1 MLETEDFQII
11 RWFPNQRSVVFILTH
26 LKHFRFTRV
35 AFISAI
41 IILALTA
48 AGGGTSEKTVDAGC
62 TGLEVPQNQEGLIRR
77 DKAEDMAT
85 EFLAMSAPEVSGT
98 EIEKV
103 WASCLTTLR
112 SYEKD
117 LLRRNDSTA
126 PDTPVWIVEVK
137 GISRPA
143 GISAANAGDPYHYAL
158 AVMKAE
164 TGDTFAQLRRREP
177 LMKPE
182 VKVHQ

>member
-1 MLETEDFQII
+1 M
-11 RWFPNQRSVVFILTH
+11 
-26 LKHFRFTRV
+26 
-35 AFISAI
+35 
-41 IILALTA
+41 
-48 AGGGTSEKTVDAGC
+48 
-62 TGLEVPQNQEGLIRR
+62 EVPQNQEGLISR

-85 EFLAMSAPEVSGT
+85 ELLAMSAPGVSGT

-126 PDTPVWIVEVK
+126 RDTPVWIVEVK

-158 AVMKAE
+158 AVINVE
-164 TGDTFAQLRRREP
+164 TGDTIAHSRRPEP
-177 LMKPE
+177 LMQSAM
-182 VKVHQ
+182 KVNQ